1 MQRTLI
7 ALTVCF
13 WAMACME
20 ITSYEEDD
28 SDAKADSDAEVVE
41 EICGNGI
48 DDDHDSYI
56 DEDAETDPDGIACV
70 PPEDD
75 EDAETD
81 EDAPEDATEDTS
93 EDVPADAETDSD
105 VTEDTT
111 PDTTEADPPADTS
124 DDDTSETDVYTP
136 PATIADISSTF
147 RSEAGADDAIES
159 QVWGDLT
166 RATVATIPGTPSRLC
181 MFGSWNEFS
190 TSSGYTCLTWAPSYT
205 PSRLWHH
212 RGGDTGFYFLHGS
225 TAYELDLSRFDL
237 HLSGGCYRTSVDRG
251 DGTVRYVI
259 RCPAGIDD
267 VVCEDGLDNDGDGM
281 VDSEDDDCDTI
292 WAPPIVETNVI
303 SGRKVHDCVNFSGR
317 FYFNSVGGLMD
328 SLDLGEFV
336 DRFVVRTDATVSGL
350 TYSPRM

>member
-1 MQRTLI
+1 MQRTMI

-212 RGGDTGFYFLHGS
+212 RGGDTGAKACS
-225 TAYELDLSRFDL
+225 
-237 HLSGGCYRTSVDRG
+237 SGPT
-251 DGTVRYVI
+251 
-259 RCPAGIDD
+259 
-267 VVCEDGLDNDGDGM
+267 
-281 VDSEDDDCDTI
+281 
-292 WAPPIVETNVI
+292 
-303 SGRKVHDCVNFSGR
+303 
-317 FYFNSVGGLMD
+317 
-328 SLDLGEFV
+328 
-336 DRFVVRTDATVSGL
+336 
-350 TYSPRM
+350 